1 MARTLDAP
9 PRKKSMPVLSRF
21 SGLPK
26 YLNPVLRPLAR
37 WVPPLAVLHHR
48 GRRSGTWF
56 DTPVQAFRTKTGFIV
71 GLAYNANANWAL
83 NLLAGDGGEIS
94 RRGRRYTVSRPRK
107 RGAEARADLPA
118 PIGFTM
124 RKLGIDDFLEFDA
137 TRI

>member
-1 MARTLDAP
+1 M
-9 PRKKSMPVLSRF
+9 
-21 SGLPK
+21 
-26 YLNPVLRPLAR
+26 
-37 WVPPLAVLHHR
+37 LHHR
-48 GRRSGTWF
+48 GRRSGTSF
-56 DTPVQAFRTKTGFIV
+56 DTPVQGFRTKTGFIV

-94 RRGRRYTVSRPRK
+94 RRGRRYTISRPRK